1 MTNQMALRDAPRSS
15 AILPRAPAPN
25 RATVTQHKIRPS
37 RFTPQTPEAQE
48 KARKTTPR
56 ASYAS
61 AAQASIMFRCFIRRS
76 IRIGWRRPAIW
87 RCPFHGG
94 HHSLKL
100 VVSWPLRRWEA
111 VPSREDQDQVLFRH
125 DPQLLAAE
133 TARCPCEF
141 FRRFAIELQPPLEA
155 ISPAPPCGLLAPIR
169 SHV

>member
-1 MTNQMALRDAPRSS
+1 MTNQIALSDSPRLS
-15 AILPRAPAPN
+15 AILPSALAPN
-25 RATVTQHKIRPS
+25 RATVTQTKIRPS

-94 HHSLKL
+94 DHSLKL
-100 VVSWPLRRWEA
+100 VVSWLLPRWED
-111 VPSREDQDQVLFRH
+111 VPSGEDQDQVVFR
-125 DPQLLAAE
+125 
-133 TARCPCEF
+133 
-141 FRRFAIELQPPLEA
+141 
-155 ISPAPPCGLLAPIR
+155 
-169 SHV
+169 